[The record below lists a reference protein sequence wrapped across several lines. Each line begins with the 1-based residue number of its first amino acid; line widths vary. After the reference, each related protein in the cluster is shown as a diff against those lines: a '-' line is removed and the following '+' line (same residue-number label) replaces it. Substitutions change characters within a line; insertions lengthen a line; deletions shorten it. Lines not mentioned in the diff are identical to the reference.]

1 MKKKDMQSMVR
12 LMLTPVLMVILG
24 IVLVVRP
31 DSASAL
37 VGKVLGWV
45 LLVVG
50 IGLLVESIAV
60 KELTTSRILFVVVAA
75 ALGLWLVRNPL
86 RLAAAL
92 GRVAGLLI
100 LVRAV
105 QDIINAARWK
115 CGMKYAL
122 LSAIIGGLLIL
133 LPMTTSRAVWVI
145 VGLLVIAVGV
155 LMAIDRL
162 KPGKLLGD
170 GGIDVVVFP
179 GQSRRRLGGGGGT
192 AGVHQQCNARLG
204 QGSGQKLCP
213 VRIKGPVIHMGVGI
227 KQHFSIL
234 SQRSWPQGI
243 RPIPR
248 PGGPGG

>member
-1 MKKKDMQSMVR
+1 MKKKDVQSMVR

-75 ALGLWLVRNPL
+75 ALGLWLGRNPL
-86 RLAAAL
+86 RLAAL

-170 GGIDVVVFP
+170 GGNIIDA
-179 GQSRRRLGGGGGT
+179 Q
-192 AGVHQQCNARLG
+192 
-204 QGSGQKLCP
+204 
-213 VRIKGPVIHMGVGI
+213 
-227 KQHFSIL
+227 
-234 SQRSWPQGI
+234 
-243 RPIPR
+243 
-248 PGGPGG
+248 

>member
-1 MKKKDMQSMVR
+1 MKKKDVQSMVR

-31 DSASAL
+31 DFASAL

-60 KELTTSRILFVVVAA
+60 KELTTSRILFVVAA

-170 GGIDVVVFP
+170 GGNIIDA
-179 GQSRRRLGGGGGT
+179 Q
-192 AGVHQQCNARLG
+192 
-204 QGSGQKLCP
+204 
-213 VRIKGPVIHMGVGI
+213 
-227 KQHFSIL
+227 
-234 SQRSWPQGI
+234 
-243 RPIPR
+243 
-248 PGGPGG
+248 

>member
-1 MKKKDMQSMVR
+1 MKKTDAATLVR

-24 IVLVVRP
+24 IILVIRP
-31 DSASAL
+31 DSASAV

-45 LLVVG
+45 LMILG
-50 IGLLVESIAV
+50 IGLVIESFAV
-60 KELTTSRILFVVVAA
+60 KDLNTGRALFAIVAV
-75 ALGLWLVRNPL
+75 ALGLWLLRNPL

-92 GRVAGLLI
+92 GRIAGLLI

-105 QDIINAARWK
+105 QDIVNATRWK

-133 LPMTTSRAVWVI
+133 LPMATSRAVWVI

-170 GGIDVVVFP
+170 GGNIIDA
-179 GQSRRRLGGGGGT
+179 Q
-192 AGVHQQCNARLG
+192 
-204 QGSGQKLCP
+204 
-213 VRIKGPVIHMGVGI
+213 
-227 KQHFSIL
+227 
-234 SQRSWPQGI
+234 
-243 RPIPR
+243 
-248 PGGPGG
+248 

>member
-1 MKKKDMQSMVR
+1 MKKKDVQSMVR

-31 DSASAL
+31 DAASAL
-37 VGKVLGWV
+37 VGKILGWV

-92 GRVAGLLI
+92 GRIAGLLI

-105 QDIINAARWK
+105 QDIVNATRWK
-115 CGMKYAL
+115 CGMKYAM

-145 VGLLVIAVGV
+145 VGLLVIVMGV

-170 GGIDVVVFP
+170 GGNIIDA
-179 GQSRRRLGGGGGT
+179 Q
-192 AGVHQQCNARLG
+192 
-204 QGSGQKLCP
+204 
-213 VRIKGPVIHMGVGI
+213 
-227 KQHFSIL
+227 
-234 SQRSWPQGI
+234 
-243 RPIPR
+243 
-248 PGGPGG
+248 

>member
-1 MKKKDMQSMVR
+1 M
-12 LMLTPVLMVILG
+12 
-24 IVLVVRP
+24 
-31 DSASAL
+31 
-37 VGKVLGWV
+37 
-45 LLVVG
+45 
-50 IGLLVESIAV
+50 

-133 LPMTTSRAVWVI
+133 LPMTTSRAGWVI

-170 GGIDVVVFP
+170 GGNIIDA
-179 GQSRRRLGGGGGT
+179 Q
-192 AGVHQQCNARLG
+192 
-204 QGSGQKLCP
+204 
-213 VRIKGPVIHMGVGI
+213 
-227 KQHFSIL
+227 
-234 SQRSWPQGI
+234 
-243 RPIPR
+243 
-248 PGGPGG
+248 

>member
-1 MKKKDMQSMVR
+1 MKKKNMQSMVR

-133 LPMTTSRAVWVI
+133 LPMTTSRLVMVLLGLVVI
-145 VGLLVIAVGV
+145 VLGS
-155 LMAIDRL
+155 LMAWDRL
-162 KPGKLLGD
+162 KLGKLLSDGD
-170 GGIDVVVFP
+170 DGIIDV
-179 GQSRRRLGGGGGT
+179 
-192 AGVHQQCNARLG
+192 
-204 QGSGQKLCP
+204 
-213 VRIKGPVIHMGVGI
+213 
-227 KQHFSIL
+227 
-234 SQRSWPQGI
+234 
-243 RPIPR
+243 
-248 PGGPGG
+248 

>member
-1 MKKKDMQSMVR
+1 MKKTDVTALVR

-24 IVLVVRP
+24 IILVIRP
-31 DSASAL
+31 DSASAV

-45 LLVVG
+45 LMILG
-50 IGLLVESIAV
+50 IGLVIESFAV
-60 KELTTSRILFVVVAA
+60 KDLNTGRVLFAIVAA
-75 ALGLWLVRNPL
+75 ALGLWLLRNPL

-92 GRVAGLLI
+92 GRIAGLLI

-105 QDIINAARWK
+105 QDIVNATRWK

-133 LPMTTSRAVWVI
+133 LPMATSRAVWVI

-170 GGIDVVVFP
+170 GGNIIDA
-179 GQSRRRLGGGGGT
+179 Q
-192 AGVHQQCNARLG
+192 
-204 QGSGQKLCP
+204 
-213 VRIKGPVIHMGVGI
+213 
-227 KQHFSIL
+227 
-234 SQRSWPQGI
+234 
-243 RPIPR
+243 
-248 PGGPGG
+248 

>member
-1 MKKKDMQSMVR
+1 MKKKNMQSMVR

-75 ALGLWLVRNPL
+75 LGLWLVRNPL

-92 GRVAGLLI
+92 GRIAGLLI

-105 QDIINAARWK
+105 QDIVNATRWK

-122 LSAIIGGLLIL
+122 LSAIIGGLLIV

-145 VGLLVIAVGV
+145 VGLLVIVVGV

-170 GGIDVVVFP
+170 GGNIIDA
-179 GQSRRRLGGGGGT
+179 Q
-192 AGVHQQCNARLG
+192 
-204 QGSGQKLCP
+204 
-213 VRIKGPVIHMGVGI
+213 
-227 KQHFSIL
+227 
-234 SQRSWPQGI
+234 
-243 RPIPR
+243 
-248 PGGPGG
+248 

>member
-1 MKKKDMQSMVR
+1 MKKKNMQSMVR

-50 IGLLVESIAV
+50 IGLLMESIAV

-92 GRVAGLLI
+92 GRIAGLLI

-105 QDIINAARWK
+105 QDIVNATRWK

-122 LSAIIGGLLIL
+122 LSAIIGGLLIV
-133 LPMTTSRAVWVI
+133 LPMTTSR
-145 VGLLVIAVGV
+145 LVITLCGLVLVFLAVMMG
-155 LMAIDRL
+155 LDRL
-162 KPGKLLGD
+162 R
-170 GGIDVVVFP
+170 FFRH
-179 GQSRRRLGGGGGT
+179 SGGGPDIID
-192 AGVHQQCNARLG
+192 AL
-204 QGSGQKLCP
+204 
-213 VRIKGPVIHMGVGI
+213 
-227 KQHFSIL
+227 
-234 SQRSWPQGI
+234 
-243 RPIPR
+243 
-248 PGGPGG
+248 

>member
-37 VGKVLGWV
+37 VG
-45 LLVVG
+45 
-50 IGLLVESIAV
+50 
-60 KELTTSRILFVVVAA
+60 RILFVVVAA

-170 GGIDVVVFP
+170 GGNIIDA
-179 GQSRRRLGGGGGT
+179 Q
-192 AGVHQQCNARLG
+192 
-204 QGSGQKLCP
+204 
-213 VRIKGPVIHMGVGI
+213 
-227 KQHFSIL
+227 
-234 SQRSWPQGI
+234 
-243 RPIPR
+243 
-248 PGGPGG
+248 

>member
-1 MKKKDMQSMVR
+1 MKKKDVQSMVR

-86 RLAAAL
+86 RVAAAL

-122 LSAIIGGLLIL
+122 ISAIVGALLIV

-145 VGLLVIAVGV
+145 LGILVVVLGVLIAV
-155 LMAIDRL
+155 DRVKL
-162 KPGKLLGD
+162 GKLLPSGD
-170 GGIDVVVFP
+170 DNIIDA
-179 GQSRRRLGGGGGT
+179 Q
-192 AGVHQQCNARLG
+192 
-204 QGSGQKLCP
+204 
-213 VRIKGPVIHMGVGI
+213 
-227 KQHFSIL
+227 
-234 SQRSWPQGI
+234 
-243 RPIPR
+243 
-248 PGGPGG
+248 

>member
-1 MKKKDMQSMVR
+1 MKKKDVQSMVR

-75 ALGLWLVRNPL
+75 ALGLVRNPL

-170 GGIDVVVFP
+170 GGNIIDA
-179 GQSRRRLGGGGGT
+179 Q
-192 AGVHQQCNARLG
+192 
-204 QGSGQKLCP
+204 
-213 VRIKGPVIHMGVGI
+213 
-227 KQHFSIL
+227 
-234 SQRSWPQGI
+234 
-243 RPIPR
+243 
-248 PGGPGG
+248 

>member
-1 MKKKDMQSMVR
+1 MKKKDVQSMVR

-45 LLVVG
+45 LL
-50 IGLLVESIAV
+50 
-60 KELTTSRILFVVVAA
+60 VVAA

-170 GGIDVVVFP
+170 GGNIIDA
-179 GQSRRRLGGGGGT
+179 Q
-192 AGVHQQCNARLG
+192 
-204 QGSGQKLCP
+204 
-213 VRIKGPVIHMGVGI
+213 
-227 KQHFSIL
+227 
-234 SQRSWPQGI
+234 
-243 RPIPR
+243 
-248 PGGPGG
+248 

>member
-1 MKKKDMQSMVR
+1 MKKKDVQSMVR

-86 RLAAAL
+86 
-92 GRVAGLLI
+92 I

-145 VGLLVIAVGV
+145 VGLLVIVVGV

-170 GGIDVVVFP
+170 GGNIIDA
-179 GQSRRRLGGGGGT
+179 Q
-192 AGVHQQCNARLG
+192 
-204 QGSGQKLCP
+204 
-213 VRIKGPVIHMGVGI
+213 
-227 KQHFSIL
+227 
-234 SQRSWPQGI
+234 
-243 RPIPR
+243 
-248 PGGPGG
+248 

>member
-1 MKKKDMQSMVR
+1 MKKKDVQSMVR

-37 VGKVLGWV
+37 VGKILGWV
-45 LLVVG
+45 LLLIG
-50 IGLLVESIAV
+50 IGLLIESIAV
-60 KELTTSRILFVVVAA
+60 KELTTSRILFVVV
-75 ALGLWLVRNPL
+75 
-86 RLAAAL
+86 AAAL

-145 VGLLVIAVGV
+145 VGLLVIVVGV

-170 GGIDVVVFP
+170 GGNIVDA
-179 GQSRRRLGGGGGT
+179 Q
-192 AGVHQQCNARLG
+192 
-204 QGSGQKLCP
+204 
-213 VRIKGPVIHMGVGI
+213 
-227 KQHFSIL
+227 
-234 SQRSWPQGI
+234 
-243 RPIPR
+243 
-248 PGGPGG
+248 

>member
-1 MKKKDMQSMVR
+1 MKKKDVQSMVR

-37 VGKVLGWV
+37 VGKILGWV
-45 LLVVG
+45 LLLIG
-50 IGLLVESIAV
+50 IGLLIESIAV

-133 LPMTTSRAVWVI
+133 SGMVMAAIQLFGSGGVPFHKDKHCYLVFEELYFDRGVRADVVQS
-145 VGLLVIAVGV
+145 VEDGAV
-155 LMAIDRL
+155 DRL
-162 KPGKLLGD
+162 LGLARANVPALTVALYRTPDNSFAAMQAFEYADLEYKPLT
-170 GGIDVVVFP
+170 
-179 GQSRRRLGGGGGT
+179 RLNIVDK
-192 AGVHQQCNARLG
+192 A
-204 QGSGQKLCP
+204 
-213 VRIKGPVIHMGVGI
+213 
-227 KQHFSIL
+227 
-234 SQRSWPQGI
+234 
-243 RPIPR
+243 
-248 PGGPGG
+248 

>member
-1 MKKKDMQSMVR
+1 MKKKDVQSMVR

-100 LVRAV
+100 L
-105 QDIINAARWK
+105 
-115 CGMKYAL
+115 
-122 LSAIIGGLLIL
+122 

-145 VGLLVIAVGV
+145 VGLLVIVVGV

-170 GGIDVVVFP
+170 GGNIIDA
-179 GQSRRRLGGGGGT
+179 Q
-192 AGVHQQCNARLG
+192 
-204 QGSGQKLCP
+204 
-213 VRIKGPVIHMGVGI
+213 
-227 KQHFSIL
+227 
-234 SQRSWPQGI
+234 
-243 RPIPR
+243 
-248 PGGPGG
+248 

>member
-1 MKKKDMQSMVR
+1 MKKKNMQSMVR

-92 GRVAGLLI
+92 GRIAGLLI

-105 QDIINAARWK
+105 QDIVNATRWK

-122 LSAIIGGLLIL
+122 LSAIIGGLLIV
-133 LPMTTSRAVWVI
+133 LPMTTSR
-145 VGLLVIAVGV
+145 LVITLCGLVLVFLAVMMG
-155 LMAIDRL
+155 LDRL
-162 KPGKLLGD
+162 R
-170 GGIDVVVFP
+170 FFRH
-179 GQSRRRLGGGGGT
+179 SGGGPDIID
-192 AGVHQQCNARLG
+192 AL
-204 QGSGQKLCP
+204 
-213 VRIKGPVIHMGVGI
+213 
-227 KQHFSIL
+227 
-234 SQRSWPQGI
+234 
-243 RPIPR
+243 
-248 PGGPGG
+248 

>member
-1 MKKKDMQSMVR
+1 MKKTDAATLVR

-24 IVLVVRP
+24 IILVIRP
-31 DSASAL
+31 DSASAV

-45 LLVVG
+45 LMILG
-50 IGLLVESIAV
+50 IGLVIESFAV
-60 KELTTSRILFVVVAA
+60 RDLNTGRVLFAIVAA
-75 ALGLWLVRNPL
+75 ALGLWLLRNPL

-92 GRVAGLLI
+92 GRIAGLLI

-105 QDIINAARWK
+105 QDIVNATRWK

-133 LPMTTSRAVWVI
+133 LPMATSRAVWVI

-170 GGIDVVVFP
+170 GGNIIDA
-179 GQSRRRLGGGGGT
+179 Q
-192 AGVHQQCNARLG
+192 
-204 QGSGQKLCP
+204 
-213 VRIKGPVIHMGVGI
+213 
-227 KQHFSIL
+227 
-234 SQRSWPQGI
+234 
-243 RPIPR
+243 
-248 PGGPGG
+248 

>member
-1 MKKKDMQSMVR
+1 MKKTDAATLVR

-24 IVLVVRP
+24 IILVIRP
-31 DSASAL
+31 DSASAV

-45 LLVVG
+45 LMILG
-50 IGLLVESIAV
+50 IGLVIESFAV
-60 KELTTSRILFVVVAA
+60 KDLNTGRVLFAIVAA
-75 ALGLWLVRNPL
+75 ALGLWLLRNPL

-92 GRVAGLLI
+92 GRIAGLLI

-105 QDIINAARWK
+105 QDIVNATRWK

-133 LPMTTSRAVWVI
+133 LPMATSRAVWVI

-170 GGIDVVVFP
+170 GGNIIDA
-179 GQSRRRLGGGGGT
+179 Q
-192 AGVHQQCNARLG
+192 
-204 QGSGQKLCP
+204 
-213 VRIKGPVIHMGVGI
+213 
-227 KQHFSIL
+227 
-234 SQRSWPQGI
+234 
-243 RPIPR
+243 
-248 PGGPGG
+248 